1 MTTFT
6 QLYTRLKNFLRGW
19 LLVLGLEEGLVECAT
34 LCVKSWV
41 ILTYKVSSVFW
52 LKATFKKGTISV
64 EQTVVVFFPE
74 KTIEWCRRWVLEH
87 KTRSSL
93 QIWQSLC
100 DVQLAFVRVAQFT
113 QKNCKFPLRCAVKYY
128 NTLLNK
134 MISALWAL
142 TKISYFR
149 SLRFVIVLKM
159 YWMFITERKTW
170 NFKSDNYNLWRPQG
184 PSITSKID
192 LGNLTEF
199 KGIQN
204 DLKGNS
210 RSLDSCLTIL
220 FVKNLINHSNLT
232 ILNPL
237 AGPLKPHQH
246 SLESF
251 CQLNCQEEKVEM
263 YLVENNAL
271 TFLQKIVMFCVC
283 FHFKSLFGLGICQLN
298 RPAGKKSEKYNWKT
312 H

>member
-1 MTTFT
+1 MS
-6 QLYTRLKNFLRGW
+6 
-19 LLVLGLEEGLVECAT
+19 E
-34 LCVKSWV
+34 
-41 ILTYKVSSVFW
+41 TYKASNIFW

-93 QIWQSLC
+93 QIWQNLC
-100 DVQLAFVRVAQFT
+100 DVQLAYVRVAQFT
-113 QKNCKFPLRCAVKYY
+113 QKNCKFPLRCALKYY
-128 NTLLNK
+128 DTLLNK

-149 SLRFVIVLKM
+149 SLRFVIMLEM

-170 NFKSDNYNLWRPQG
+170 NFKSDNYNLRRHQG

-210 RSLDSCLTIL
+210 RSLDSCPY
-220 FVKNLINHSNLT
+220 H
-232 ILNPL
+232 P
-237 AGPLKPHQH
+237 
-246 SLESF
+246 F
-251 CQLNCQEEKVEM
+251 CQKPYQSQQPHN
-263 YLVENNAL
+263 
-271 TFLQKIVMFCVC
+271 
-283 FHFKSLFGLGICQLN
+283 
-298 RPAGKKSEKYNWKT
+298 P
-312 H
+312 